1 MNYKKIAAAQRK
13 AGAEINRK
21 LEEAIQ
27 KNVKATL
34 AVEGLHPSE
43 TAKEITR
50 RYLEGTYTS
59 EKAVMEIKKMYGFG
73 GACND

>member
-1 MNYKKIAAAQRK
+1 MNYKKHAAMQRK

-34 AVEGLHPSE
+34 AVEGLKQSE

-50 RYLEGTYTS
+50 KYLQGEYTS
-59 EKAVMEIKKMYGFG
+59 EQAIMAIKMLYIS
-73 GACND
+73 